1 MSPRDHQDYR
11 DDVGAFLLGALP
23 GPERQAFES
32 HLSGCAECRDEVER
46 LRHAAEA
53 LPRSVE
59 QLEPPPTLRAALLA
73 EVREADDHGPGL
85 IRRLLSAPR
94 GLRPAVAW
102 AGAAAVLA
110 IGVIAGFG
118 LAKALSGDEVRT
130 LSASAGKGTL
140 ARAGGTLTLT
150 GEGEKGAILRV
161 NGLPRPPSTEVY
173 QAWVQRKGA
182 MAPEPTFEVGR
193 DGRGAV
199 AVPDDLSGA
208 DAVLVTR
215 EPRGGSPAPTAA
227 PLLRVGL

>member
-1 MSPRDHQDYR
+1 MSARDHREYR
-11 DDVGAFLLGALP
+11 DDVGAFLLGALT
-23 GPERQAFES
+23 ERERRDFES
-32 HLSGCAECRDEVER
+32 HLSGCAQCRDEVER

-59 QLEPPPTLRAALLA
+59 QLEPPPSLRVALLA
-73 EVREADDHGPGL
+73 AVREAEERGPSL
-85 IRRLLSAPR
+85 LQRLLSAPR
-94 GLRPAVAW
+94 ELRPAAAW

-130 LSASAGKGTL
+130 LSATAGKGTL
-140 ARAGGTLTLT
+140 PPAGGTLTLT
-150 GEGEKGAILRV
+150 GQGEKGAILRV
-161 NGLPRPPSTEVY
+161 NGLPKPKGTDVY
-173 QAWVQRKGA
+173 QAWVQRRGA
-182 MAPEPTFEVGR
+182 LTPEPTFEVGR

-199 AVPDDLSGA
+199 AVPDDLSDA

-215 EPRGGSPAPTAA
+215 ERRGGAPAPTGA

>member
-1 MSPRDHQDYR
+1 MSARDHQDYR
-11 DDVGAFLLGALP
+11 DDVGAFLLGALTEH
-23 GPERQAFES
+23 ERQDFES
-32 HLSGCAECRDEVER
+32 HLSRCAECRDEVER

-59 QLEPPPTLRAALLA
+59 QLEPPPSLRVALLA
-73 EVREADDHGPGL
+73 EVREADERGPAL
-85 IRRLLSAPR
+85 LQRLLSAPR

-102 AGAAAVLA
+102 AGVAAVLA

-130 LSASAGKGTL
+130 LSASPGKGTL
-140 ARAGGTLTLT
+140 ARAGGTLTMT
-150 GEGEKGAILRV
+150 GQGEKGAILRV
-161 NGLPRPPSTEVY
+161 SGLPKPTGTDVY

-182 MAPEPTFEVGR
+182 LTPEPTFEVGR

-199 AVPDDLSGA
+199 AVPDDLSDA

-215 EPRGGSPAPTAA
+215 ERRGGSPAPTGA

>member
-1 MSPRDHQDYR
+1 MSIRDHQAYR
-11 DDVGAFLLGALP
+11 DDVGAFLLEALSEL
-23 GPERQAFES
+23 ERQAFEA
-32 HLSGCAECRDEVER
+32 HLAVCVECRDDVER

-59 QLEPPPTLRAALLA
+59 PLEPPPSLRAALLA
-73 EVREADDHGPGL
+73 EVRDADDRGPGL
-85 IRRLLSAPR
+85 LKRLLSAPR
-94 GLRPAVAW
+94 GLRPTVAW

-110 IGVIAGFG
+110 IGVITGLG
-118 LAKALSGDEVRT
+118 LAQALSGDEVRT

-140 ARAGGTLTLT
+140 ARAGGTLTMT
-150 GEGEKGAILRV
+150 GKGEKGAILRV
-161 NGLPRPPSTEVY
+161 NGLPRPTGTDVY

-182 MAPEPTFEVGR
+182 LTPEPTFEVGQ

-215 EPRGGSPAPTAA
+215 ERRGGSPAPTGA

>member
-1 MSPRDHQDYR
+1 MSARDHQGYR
-11 DDVGAFLLGALP
+11 DDVGAFLLGALTEH
-23 GPERQAFES
+23 ERQDFES

-59 QLEPPPTLRAALLA
+59 QLEPPPSLRVALLA
-73 EVREADDHGPGL
+73 EVREADERGPAL
-85 IRRLLSAPR
+85 LQRLLSAPR

-130 LSASAGKGTL
+130 LSATAGKGVPG
-140 ARAGGTLTLT
+140 RAGGTLTLT
-150 GEGEKGAILRV
+150 GQGEKGAILRV
-161 NGLPRPPSTEVY
+161 DGLPKPTGMDVY

-182 MAPEPTFEVGR
+182 LTPEPTFEVGR

-199 AVPDDLSGA
+199 AVPDDLSDA

-215 EPRGGSPAPTAA
+215 ERRGGSPAPTGA